1 MISYLTNQD
10 TSHEWREGHNEVST
24 GPLLLI
30 DVYTMCWTKHA
41 SFATI
46 FGGVIYN
53 EMLMMSGVCN
63 RAFVVDEQSM
73 MTSSAK

>member
-10 TSHEWREGHNEVST
+10 TSHERREGHNEVST
-24 GPLLLI
+24 GTLLLI
-30 DVYTMCWTKHA
+30 DVYTMCCTKHDN
-41 SFATI
+41 FQWCHLC
-46 FGGVIYN
+46 YN
-53 EMLMMSGVCN
+53 EMLMMSDVCN